1 MPRFSCGL
9 SLDMRK
15 TKRNKLI
22 RIFFYLLL
30 FVPSFLIFDAQT
42 VVIIVFFAIFA
53 LEYFL
58 ARSEKR
64 NGL

>member
-1 MPRFSCGL
+1 
-9 SLDMRK
+9 MRK
-15 TKRNKLI
+15 TRKNKLV

-30 FVPSFLIFDAQT
+30 FFPSFLIFDAQT
-42 VVIIVFFAIFA
+42 VVIIVFFAVFA

-58 ARSEKR
+58 ARSEKK